1 MDEEL
6 KRLFAKPTSIF
17 DAQREESVA
26 LSNGLGCELVVL
38 LGFTKLR
45 GVARLSGRFRKS
57 TGAETGAC
65 ANVGEDLPTRI
76 LRHTYQKERGTQALR
91 DVP

>member
-1 MDEEL
+1 VDEEL

-65 ANVGEDLPTRI
+65 ANVGEDLRLATGGRI
-76 LRHTYQKERGTQALR
+76 SQHHEVRPSRLEA
-91 DVP
+91 